1 MRIDKYKIFVAS
13 LIFSFGLTSCLNDA
27 NVDDQEL
34 GLINL
39 NTKKIIE
46 IKSDASH
53 VSSIIS
59 LDEGV
64 KEYKF
69 EINLA
74 AENPAAEDVVVNI
87 EAVTEVAPV
96 IKSVRARLGDQY
108 PATGEDSIPDEDIK
122 VYPASSVTIPATLT
136 IPKGSR
142 SANLSVKIDTHKL
155 VGDAQFLLI
164 RIKSVNNAGYIVSG
178 NFGDLL
184 LNMKV
189 KSIYDGIYICN
200 GYRIRPGNPTEA
212 VVNEERHLSTVN
224 GSTVQ
229 DPKFG
234 TYSAYHVNVEVTGV
248 PMIVGGV
255 TCYKVNATPVDGT
268 GAVVGGMYSTF
279 TGDPA
284 TSPAAPANPTEINYY
299 NPTTKT
305 FVLNC
310 FYISSINRI
319 MYEVLVRKD

>member
-1 MRIDKYKIFVAS
+1 MRIDKYKIFVTS
-13 LIFSFGLTSCLNDA
+13 LILSLGLTSCLKDTNIE
-27 NVDDQEL
+27 DQEY

-39 NTKKIIE
+39 NAKKIVE
-46 IKSDASH
+46 FKSDASH

-64 KEYKF
+64 KEFNF
-69 EINLA
+69 EVNLA
-74 AENPAAEDVVVNI
+74 AENPASEDVVVNF
-87 EAVTEVAPV
+87 EAVTDAASV

-122 VYPASSVTIPATLT
+122 VYPAASVTVPATLT

-142 SANLSVKIDTHKL
+142 TANLSVKIDTHKL
-155 VGDAQFLLI
+155 VGDPQFLLLK
-164 RIKSVNNAGYIVSG
+164 IKSVNNAGYLVSG

-189 KSIYDGIYICN
+189 KSIYDGTYICN
-200 GYRIRPGNPTEA
+200 GYRIRPGNATEP
-212 VVNEERHLSTVN
+212 VVNEERHLTTVN
-224 GSTVQ
+224 ALTVQ

-234 TYSAYHVNVEVTGV
+234 NYSAYHVNVEVTAV
-248 PMIVGGV
+248 PIIVGGV

-310 FYISSINRI
+310 FYISSKNRI
-319 MYEVLVRKD
+319 MYEVLVRQD

>member
-1 MRIDKYKIFVAS
+1 MKRNIYI
-13 LIFSFGLTSCLNDA
+13 LIMSALVVSVGLTSCLNDGMI
-27 NVDDQEL
+27 DDQKY

-39 NTKKIIE
+39 NSKKIVEIE
-46 IKSDASH
+46 SDASH

-64 KEYKF
+64 KEYTFK
-69 EINLA
+69 INLA
-74 AENPAAEDVVVNI
+74 AENPATEDIVVNV
-87 EAVTEVAPV
+87 EAVTDVAPV
-96 IKSVRARLGDQY
+96 IKSVRERLGDQY

-200 GYRIRPGNPTEA
+200 GYRIRPGNPTEP
-212 VVNEERHLSTVN
+212 VVDEERHLSTVN
-224 GSTVQ
+224 GMTVQ

-234 TYSAYHVNVEVTGV
+234 VYSAYHVNVEVTGV

-284 TSPAAPANPTEINYY
+284 TAPAAPANPTDINYY

-310 FYISSINRI
+310 FYISSKNRI